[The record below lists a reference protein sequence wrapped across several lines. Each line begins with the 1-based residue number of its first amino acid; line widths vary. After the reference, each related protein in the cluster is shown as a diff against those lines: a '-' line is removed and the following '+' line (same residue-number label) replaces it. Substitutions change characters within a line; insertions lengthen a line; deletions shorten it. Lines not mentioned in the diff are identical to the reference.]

1 MEHCLSTVLLVLLAG
16 YFGSRSQLRQSLTAE
31 SQRSDI
37 LGARQLWPLATYYNS
52 IVVIRIHTVKKAA
65 EVINHSR
72 PKRKY
77 IHSKHKPP
85 ASFQQNA
92 KGSGIYLFR
101 QKRRKVFDFGDSAGW
116 PYIVLDWCWFG
127 EIDLFSCEYTSI
139 LGSNSGKSILYNITY
154 SACFLLYQKCE
165 EKNQTWLKSRK
176 YASFTWHEI

>member
-85 ASFQQNA
+85 VSFQQNA

-139 LGSNSGKSILYNITY
+139 LVILGKAYYIISLIQLVFCYI
-154 SACFLLYQKCE
+154 
-165 EKNQTWLKSRK
+165 KNVKKKIRLD
-176 YASFTWHEI
+176 